1 LLRYKARNLMTI
13 LGVAGCTALILT
25 GYGIKNSISGLA
37 DTQFNDLMRYNA
49 ITAMRPEASAEEIA
63 AYDEL
68 IASTPEITDHL
79 KVVQESYKLDQKGVN
94 LQNVTVFA
102 PLETENLADFVSLRD
117 RMTQEPI
124 ALTDEGA
131 VISEK
136 LANLAGV
143 GPGDSIEIRN
153 DEMQTYQ
160 VPIQAV
166 TENYVNHYIYLT
178 PALYE
183 EVFIQAAEPTTDLL
197 LFDEPE
203 SWERSFGSDV
213 MGENAV
219 ALVTF
224 INSVDRSF
232 AETLGSLD
240 IVTLVLIVS
249 AAALAFV
256 VLYSLTNINVSE
268 RIRELSTIKVL
279 GFYDVEVSM
288 YIYRES
294 LILTLLGILFGF
306 VLGKILSTVVLKMVE
321 IDFMMFPPTI
331 MPISYLYAGLL
342 SLLFSSVVMLIMH
355 RKLKQVD
362 MIEALKSVE

>member
-1 LLRYKARNLMTI
+1 MTR
-13 LGVAGCTALILT
+13 CRLT
-25 GYGIKNSISGLA
+25 KFRSS
-37 DTQFNDLMRYNA
+37 
-49 ITAMRPEASAEEIA
+49 
-63 AYDEL
+63 
-68 IASTPEITDHL
+68 
-79 KVVQESYKLDQKGVN
+79 
-94 LQNVTVFA
+94 
-102 PLETENLADFVSLRD
+102 
-117 RMTQEPI
+117 
-124 ALTDEGA
+124 
-131 VISEK
+131 
-136 LANLAGV
+136 
-143 GPGDSIEIRN
+143 
-153 DEMQTYQ
+153 
-160 VPIQAV
+160 AV

-183 EVFIQAAEPTTDLL
+183 EIFIQAAEPTTDLL

-203 SWERSFGSDV
+203 SWERGFGSEA
-213 MGENAV
+213 MGEKAV

-294 LILTLLGILFGF
+294 LILTLLGILFRF
-306 VLGKILSTVVLKMVE
+306 RVSEK
-321 IDFMMFPPTI
+321 F
-331 MPISYLYAGLL
+331 
-342 SLLFSSVVMLIMH
+342 
-355 RKLKQVD
+355 
-362 MIEALKSVE
+362 

>member
-1 LLRYKARNLMTI
+1 
-13 LGVAGCTALILT
+13 
-25 GYGIKNSISGLA
+25 
-37 DTQFNDLMRYNA
+37 
-49 ITAMRPEASAEEIA
+49 
-63 AYDEL
+63 
-68 IASTPEITDHL
+68 
-79 KVVQESYKLDQKGVN
+79 
-94 LQNVTVFA
+94 
-102 PLETENLADFVSLRD
+102 
-117 RMTQEPI
+117 
-124 ALTDEGA
+124 
-131 VISEK
+131 
-136 LANLAGV
+136 
-143 GPGDSIEIRN
+143 
-153 DEMQTYQ
+153 
-160 VPIQAV
+160 
-166 TENYVNHYIYLT
+166 
-178 PALYE
+178 
-183 EVFIQAAEPTTDLL
+183 
-197 LFDEPE
+197 
-203 SWERSFGSDV
+203 
-213 MGENAV
+213 MGEQAV

-249 AAALAFV
+249 AASLAFV

-294 LILTLLGILFGF
+294 LILTLLGIFSGF
-306 VLGKILSTVVLKMVE
+306 ILGKILSTVVLKMVE

-331 MPISYLYAGLL
+331 MPISYLYSGLL